1 MICLFTQ
8 FAICSQNCQHNT
20 GGDFCEECLS
30 GYVGD
35 ASRGT
40 PNDCQPAI
48 GKFVF
53 FFFVFYCFKG
63 NFVVSFAMV
72 FCSTV

>member
-1 MICLFTQ
+1 MNF
-8 FAICSQNCQHNT
+8 QNCQHNT

-35 ASRGT
+35 AGRGT

-48 GKFVF
+48 GINLRIFSRVL
-53 FFFVFYCFKG
+53 
-63 NFVVSFAMV
+63 
-72 FCSTV
+72 